1 MKILIIQ
8 ERGRHDANRH
18 FRESCCLK
26 RSFDKLGHDC
36 TIWGAGHDNFQT
48 PPDFNSFDLIVNL
61 ENYGDEWIPDLS
73 LTTKPF
79 KVIWCIDAHV
89 RGTAPY
95 EAMFSRGRYHILAHA
110 TNDYVRES
118 HHRWL
123 PNCSDAT
130 LLRPL
135 PEVSKDHRIGFCGNH
150 VTAQRKQ
157 AVDMLSQLFRLRQD
171 IFVIGEAMVQAIN
184 SYHIHFN
191 MNIAN
196 DINYRSF
203 ETLACQ
209 TVLLTNRSPQYDQ
222 LGFVDGENCFMY
234 DDQRDMIMKATQLM
248 SMLSQP
254 SSPLGQVAARGRD
267 LFLSRHTYDHRA
279 NQIISMIQKET
290 TQ

>member
-8 ERGRHDANRH
+8 ECGRHEANRH

-36 TIWGAGHDNFQT
+36 TIWGAGHINFQT

-73 LTTKPF
+73 GTTRPF
-79 KVIWCIDAHV
+79 KLIWCIDAHV

-95 EAMFSRGRYHILAHA
+95 ETMFSKGRYNILAHA

-130 LLRPL
+130 LLRPI
-135 PEVSKDHRIGFCGNH
+135 PSVVKAHRMGFCGNY
-150 VTAQRKQ
+150 VTPQRKQ
-157 AVDMLSQLFRLRQD
+157 SVDTLSQIFGLRQD
-171 IFVIGEAMVQAIN
+171 IFVIGEAMVETIN

-209 TVLLTNRSPQYDQ
+209 TVLLTNQNPQYEQ
-222 LGFVDGENCFMY
+222 LGFIDGKNCFIY
-234 DDQRDMIMKATQLM
+234 QDQRDLMMKATQLIG
-248 SMLSQP
+248 MLND
-254 SSPLGQVAARGRD
+254 PLNPLATVASNGRD
-267 LFLSRHTYDHRA
+267 LFISKHTYDNRA
-279 NQIISMIQKET
+279 NQIIEMFKGNL
-290 TQ
+290 

>member
-8 ERGRHDANRH
+8 ECGRHEANRH

-36 TIWGAGHDNFQT
+36 TIWGAGHTNFQT
-48 PPDFNSFDLIVNL
+48 PLDFNSFDLIVNL

-73 LTTKPF
+73 NTTRPF
-79 KVIWCIDAHV
+79 KLIWCIDAHV

-95 EAMFSRGRYHILAHA
+95 ETMFSKGQYNILAHA

-130 LLRPL
+130 LLRPI
-135 PEVSKDHRIGFCGNH
+135 PSVAKAHKMGFCGNY
-150 VTAQRKQ
+150 VTPQRKQ
-157 AVDMLSQLFRLRQD
+157 SVDTLSQIFGLRQD
-171 IFVIGEAMVQAIN
+171 IFVIGEAMVETIN

-203 ETLACQ
+203 ETLACG
-209 TVLLTNRSPQYDQ
+209 TVLLTNYNPQYEK
-222 LGFVDGENCFMY
+222 LGFIDGENCFMY
-234 DDQRDMIMKATQLM
+234 GDQRDMIMKATKLIG
-248 SMLSQP
+248 MLNDP
-254 SSPLGQVAARGRD
+254 SNPLATVVSNGRN
-267 LFLSRHTYDHRA
+267 LFIGKHTYDSRA
-279 NQIISMIQKET
+279 NQIIEMFGVNS
-290 TQ
+290 